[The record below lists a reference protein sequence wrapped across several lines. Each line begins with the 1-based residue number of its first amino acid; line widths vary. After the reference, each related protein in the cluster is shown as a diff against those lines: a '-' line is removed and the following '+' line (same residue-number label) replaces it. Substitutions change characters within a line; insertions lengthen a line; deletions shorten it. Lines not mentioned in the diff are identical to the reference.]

1 MKERKVPNMEVLL
14 DQTMLKW
21 EVATR
26 IRWGMVAAMPET
38 AFKLVLRKS
47 SSLAP
52 VNRAKEEMALE
63 YRQALLDFKEGAFNL
78 DEKPDEGK
86 DGALTEEEDEVWD
99 LAACAAFKDAF
110 DKRLAE
116 AAAAEEEGNLT
127 AERARELQRMLEH
140 NITDMDPSDIDG
152 MEAEYLPAFW
162 FASEPDKPKLSGWR
176 KKICERF
183 HELLVEEIAEGEGID
198 KMTQTRRL
206 LYDYRMESDPN
217 AYAIMNIFVDRI
229 RRAPKCFA
237 MQFMA
242 HLWSQERTHGVV
254 LQVNYVG
261 VHIYTPGAAQTLMCS
276 FAFLDSLV
284 SWVAVNDMLSVHVVH
299 KPTKR
304 SAKLHFL
311 TREALQI
318 KVMLTKY
325 SEAVLSELQKRDKEA
340 ALRAKL
346 M

>member
-1 MKERKVPNMEVLL
+1 
-14 DQTMLKW
+14 
-21 EVATR
+21 
-26 IRWGMVAAMPET
+26 
-38 AFKLVLRKS
+38 
-47 SSLAP
+47 
-52 VNRAKEEMALE
+52 
-63 YRQALLDFKEGAFNL
+63 
-78 DEKPDEGK
+78 
-86 DGALTEEEDEVWD
+86 VWD

-152 MEAEYLPAFW
+152 MEAEYLPVAW
-162 FASEPDKPKLSGWR
+162 FASEPDKPKLGSWR

-183 HELLVEEIAEGEGID
+183 HELLVEEIVDVGVD
-198 KMTQTRRL
+198 NMTQTRRL
-206 LYDYRMESDPN
+206 LFDYRMEADPN
-217 AYAIMNIFVDRI
+217 AYAIMNIFVDRV

-254 LQVNYVG
+254 LQVNYLG
-261 VHIYTPGAAQTLMCS
+261 LHIYTPGEAQTLMCS

-284 SWVAVNDMLSVHVVH
+284 SWLALNDMLTVHVVH

-318 KVMLTKY
+318 KVMLTRY
-325 SEAVLSELQKRDKEA
+325 SVAVLSELQKLDKER

-346 M
+346 ALGS